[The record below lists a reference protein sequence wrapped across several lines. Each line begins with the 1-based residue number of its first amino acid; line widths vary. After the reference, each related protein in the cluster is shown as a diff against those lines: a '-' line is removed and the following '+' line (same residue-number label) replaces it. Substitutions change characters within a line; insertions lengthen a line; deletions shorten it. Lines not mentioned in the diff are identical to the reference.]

1 MNEISIRQATVEDV
15 AVIHRLLTE
24 LEETLGATSKVKRT
38 PEDLRQFGF
47 SEAPSFEALIAWS
60 HTGAVGLVLFFRE
73 FSSWKGSPG
82 IYVQDLYVSPDM
94 RGTGLG
100 AKLMK
105 AMFEHTR
112 DWGASYCKLTVH
124 ADNEIV
130 IPFYEHLGF
139 QLLENEHVLI
149 LEGL

>member
-1 MNEISIRQATVEDV
+1 
-15 AVIHRLLTE
+15 
-24 LEETLGATSKVKRT
+24 
-38 PEDLRQFGF
+38 
-47 SEAPSFEALIAWS
+47 
-60 HTGAVGLVLFFRE
+60 VLFFRE